1 MRSVVGTCRPL
12 FLWAR
17 TFSSFRATRATLTCG
32 PRMEL
37 SVAAVPLE
45 EEEKMLAAQPAR
57 EKAFANGKP
66 NVFYVANNSA
76 TSPTTP
82 RRLMGYRRISS
93 AISWWI
99 TARRSSLAQYG

>member
-1 MRSVVGTCRPL
+1 
-12 FLWAR
+12 
-17 TFSSFRATRATLTCG
+17 
-32 PRMEL
+32 MEL

-45 EEEKMLAAQPAR
+45 EEEEKLLAAQPAR
-57 EKAFANGKP
+57 EAAFANGKP

-82 RRLMGYRRISS
+82 RRLMGYRRTSS